1 MVLWCLWRCHH
12 RHHSLPYN
20 SFLPPVETGRGIYSF
35 TETLRLHELVLW
47 KKNDSKNCDQQ
58 ERVFLWVILIKK
70 KGEWT
75 HKKHIFQGFRGKED
89 CFSRFSSSILRW
101 KGRSSPVTVSQQYQH
116 STGNRVS
123 NKQCFQYRKLLIS
136 YREMWLIPGT
146 VRSDIDS
153 HAVVYYNQGR
163 KQICWRDWLVDKVG
177 RRISGH
183 RGGTFVRRAC
193 KQSPVIK

>member
-1 MVLWCLWRCHH
+1 M
-12 RHHSLPYN
+12 
-20 SFLPPVETGRGIYSF
+20 E
-35 TETLRLHELVLW
+35 
-47 KKNDSKNCDQQ
+47 KNDSKNCDQQ

-89 CFSRFSSSILRW
+89 CFRRFSSSILRW